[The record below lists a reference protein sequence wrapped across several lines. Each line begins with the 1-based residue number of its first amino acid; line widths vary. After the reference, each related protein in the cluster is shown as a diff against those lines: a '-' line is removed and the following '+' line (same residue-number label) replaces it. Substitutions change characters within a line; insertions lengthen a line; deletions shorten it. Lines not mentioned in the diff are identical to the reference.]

1 MTDMGFN
8 SEALAEERDFF
19 TRELDRLDRIGVTS
33 DREGLNG
40 DAEGE
45 DAGWDG
51 PPPMEDW
58 NS

>member
-19 TRELDRLDRIGVTS
+19 TRELDRLDRFGVTS
-33 DREGLNG
+33 DREGPAG

-45 DAGWDG
+45 DVGWDG
-51 PPPMEDW
+51 PPPMDDW
-58 NS
+58 SS